1 VPAIGTATG
10 SGTVTPSGAL
20 NFNLVATFSS
30 NNLVGAAVNT
40 AMNSA
45 TNAVGQEVG
54 GLVGGFLGKKQ
65 AAKPATGAANRGIP
79 VTITGTAEHPS
90 IRANIGAMLR

>member
-10 SGTVTPSGAL
+10 SGTVSPSGAL
-20 NFNLVATFSS
+20 NFNMVATFSS

-65 AAKPATGAANRGIP
+65 AAKPATAANRGIP